1 MQAMERMASVV
12 SSTLP
17 TRRRLIRSVC
27 KHMRWGRQIP
37 VAMSEPAEELFLQ
50 FLRRT
55 ASIRIFVS
63 RASQPELLCLDRL
76 PPRKSGERRFFLWNT
91 DYPWT
96 PDIAVASNGASYIRD
111 IDSAPVI
118 EYDRDPLT
126 LGCYDSHRGRIF
138 WRKGLTPGG
147 SYFFQNAAYT
157 YSYDAEQFA
166 GWYSQAVHWIKKNS
180 KPVKLKNGDIQYR
193 VNSPSPWWKF
203 W

>member
-17 TRRRLIRSVC
+17 TRRRLIRIVC

-76 PPRKSGERRFFLWNT
+76 PPRKSGKTQFFLWNRT
-91 DYPWT
+91 GNTCAIY
-96 PDIAVASNGASYIRD
+96 AN
-111 IDSAPVI
+111 
-118 EYDRDPLT
+118 
-126 LGCYDSHRGRIF
+126 
-138 WRKGLTPGG
+138 
-147 SYFFQNAAYT
+147 
-157 YSYDAEQFA
+157 
-166 GWYSQAVHWIKKNS
+166 
-180 KPVKLKNGDIQYR
+180 
-193 VNSPSPWWKF
+193 
-203 W
+203 